1 MTFCVRLGWEA
12 ISSLKIAASLAKP
25 KIKFRLTRQPSTLLT
40 AKSLLK
46 PAWSCTTAWKHQKAP
61 ARGALG
67 TLTRCAL
74 ACRSPCLQ
82 RLSNE
87 LMAQGLSSGGL
98 PNSDSALISRAFFLR
113 PFKRA
118 YRTVRDSAQGRG
130 VSATE
135 VTGGVLG
142 IVQPQLLGEQIAL
155 FVAFLISL
163 VWILSL
169 WLISSSF
176 PTQHQPEN
184 VTVRSQEQRWADSN
198 TRGQLGALPRTCYQG
213 SDTL

>member
-82 RLSNE
+82 RLSSE

-113 PFKRA
+113 RFKK
-118 YRTVRDSAQGRG
+118 G
-130 VSATE
+130 
-135 VTGGVLG
+135 
-142 IVQPQLLGEQIAL
+142 
-155 FVAFLISL
+155 
-163 VWILSL
+163 LSDCA
-169 WLISSSF
+169 WF
-176 PTQHQPEN
+176 CAGK
-184 VTVRSQEQRWADSN
+184 RSQRDGGHRWCAGNCPTTAIGWTDSSVCSISYFLGMNTLTVADF
-198 TRGQLGALPRTCYQG
+198 
-213 SDTL
+213 